1 LKSKSKASSTAKS
14 FAYAG
19 ILAGAV
25 ISGTIAGWM
34 SQSEVLGEIVSQ
46 AFWRTPPQQVFRTD
60 SLTILVL
67 GRDRA
72 LEPGGKTARKEKALS
87 DMILVAKL
95 DFTTGQITGFTI
107 PRDLRTTDPETGDT
121 HKINYYSSKYGPEAT
136 QRVVEDI
143 FGIKVDRIVDLNY
156 LAFVDAVNILGGVD
170 VDVEKRMQKVDRAGG
185 LYIDL
190 QPGEQRLTG
199 YEAMGYARYRNDSD
213 FERQR
218 RQRELLVALKDR
230 MVAQPASLPALA
242 DKSVEL
248 FGEALTPGELAS
260 LAGFV
265 QRIERGAIQLGQAP
279 VLVKRGT
286 TYLDL
291 DTDKLADF
299 MDENFFN
306 PPLPEPPA
314 PEAEAS

>member
-1 LKSKSKASSTAKS
+1 
-14 FAYAG
+14 
-19 ILAGAV
+19 
-25 ISGTIAGWM
+25 M

-46 AFWRTPPQQVFRTD
+46 AFWRTPPQQVFRSD
-60 SLTILVL
+60 SLTVLVL
-67 GRDRA
+67 GCDRA
-72 LEPGGKTARKEKALS
+72 LDPGGKTASQEKARS
-87 DMILVAKL
+87 DMILVAKM
-95 DFTTGQITGFTI
+95 DFSTGQITGFTV
-107 PRDLRTTDPETGDT
+107 PRDLRASDPEYGT
-121 HKINYYSSKYGPEAT
+121 HKINAFSALHGPQAT
-136 QRVVEDI
+136 QRVVENT
-143 FGIKVDRIVDLNY
+143 FGVKIDRIVDLNY

-170 VDVEKRMQKVDRAGG
+170 IDVKKRMQKVDRAGG

-190 QPGEQRLTG
+190 QPGQQRLTG

-230 MVAQPASLPALA
+230 MVAKPAALPALA

-248 FGEALTPGELAS
+248 FGEALSPSELAS

-265 QRIERGAIQLGQAP
+265 QRIESGAIKLGQAP

-291 DTDKLADF
+291 DTSKLSDF
-299 MDENFFN
+299 MDEHYFN

-314 PEAEAS
+314 PQAEASS